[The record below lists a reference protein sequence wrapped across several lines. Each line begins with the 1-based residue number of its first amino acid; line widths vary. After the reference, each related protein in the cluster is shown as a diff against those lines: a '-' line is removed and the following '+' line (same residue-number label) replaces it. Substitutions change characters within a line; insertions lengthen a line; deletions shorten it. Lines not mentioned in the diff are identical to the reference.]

1 MVRKRNVRKHH
12 TLGLQKKT
20 TQTGNEWL
28 VPLHHIGIALGV
40 GSDILKSIIRDHLP
54 QQYKFSRKQIGID
67 ISYDSSKF
75 FTTVS
80 EVCRVMLGSTH
91 PDKYDFLDFLVERHN
106 NIQEQAGKHRKKS
119 TLHLAIV
126 YICR

>member
-40 GSDILKSIIRDHLP
+40 GSDILKSIIRDLYLSNTSFQGNKLVLIYLMIAP
-54 QQYKFSRKQIGID
+54 NFSLQYLRF
-67 ISYDSSKF
+67 
-75 FTTVS
+75 
-80 EVCRVMLGSTH
+80 
-91 PDKYDFLDFLVERHN
+91 
-106 NIQEQAGKHRKKS
+106 AG
-119 TLHLAIV
+119 L
-126 YICR
+126 C